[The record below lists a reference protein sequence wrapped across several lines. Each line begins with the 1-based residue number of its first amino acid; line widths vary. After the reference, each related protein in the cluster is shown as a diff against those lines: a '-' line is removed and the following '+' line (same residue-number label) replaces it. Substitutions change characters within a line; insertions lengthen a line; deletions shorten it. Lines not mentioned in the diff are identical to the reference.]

1 MCKFFKQVQQDQD
14 GLMGFCAK
22 SISHPPITPPPLP
35 PPPFLPH
42 HPKPPTSHSPPSL
55 PFHHPSTPLHRLE
68 PPLPLPHLHLAL
80 LHLNHMRRRRAT
92 VDILEQFLQGLV
104 GALGFALDL
113 FVAQIKKKEQ
123 EA

>member
-1 MCKFFKQVQQDQD
+1 
-14 GLMGFCAK
+14 
-22 SISHPPITPPPLP
+22 
-35 PPPFLPH
+35 
-42 HPKPPTSHSPPSL
+42 
-55 PFHHPSTPLHRLE
+55 
-68 PPLPLPHLHLAL
+68 
-80 LHLNHMRRRRAT
+80 MRRRRAT